1 MHLLNLLHS
10 RLQRVEL
17 IIFENEVEGITI
29 FSLWGK
35 YLWFFVSDSI
45 QGESSSFSL
54 KLLRDIVRKQSIKS
68 ND

>member
-29 FSLWGK
+29 FSL
-35 YLWFFVSDSI
+35 
-45 QGESSSFSL
+45 
-54 KLLRDIVRKQSIKS
+54 
-68 ND
+68 